1 MSCVTLFIKPFKA
14 LYQILVWKERLNQ
27 QVHKSLPRLRR
38 EWWGH
43 HQKEGRWLRIT
54 FCSHYLLP
62 RPSPQDHTLP
72 LPQMETSYS
81 NLSFRR
87 KLQRGKQNWLGQPR
101 SKRAKD
107 LTSSKPWTSPAHCN
121 VLAKWHSHGRQDS
134 WLYHSNHQ
142 KSPGKDW
149 KGELYQFWVQTTPL
163 FLDK

>member
-1 MSCVTLFIKPFKA
+1 MSLSLQNPSKLSIRFWFERKGLTSRFT
-14 LYQILVWKERLNQ
+14 ILGGSGEDTTRKKEGDCEPPS
-27 QVHKSLPRLRR
+27 VHTTCHQ
-38 EWWGH
+38 GH
-43 HQKEGRWLRIT
+43 H
-54 FCSHYLLP
+54 P
-62 RPSPQDHTLP
+62 RTIPLP

-87 KLQRGKQNWLGQPR
+87 KLQRGKQNWLERPR

-121 VLAKWHSHGRQDS
+121 VLAEWHSRGRHDS
-134 WLYHSNHQ
+134 WLHHSNHE

-149 KGELYQFWVQTTPL
+149 KGELYPFWVQTTPL